1 LDICQCAW
9 LFAFFF
15 TFLLF
20 SHHLDSLHF
29 FLYSWGQQDVLLEL
43 FLLQHNHILYDH
55 GLMVGKKEGK
65 EKEEKQECAE
75 PQYCFFKR
83 ETGGDIRKIRREKF
97 YETYHRN
104 YAQDP
109 YCTFST
115 FPWDCSVYFLQQ
127 PLLFEFEGLA
137 SRDYWLP
144 IISWL
149 YITMIL
155 SFYKLFR
162 KEISIYLLLKLLRKG
177 MTSPGVKKKKTF
189 IVLMLWNIFMGFV
202 GAPCLYTP

>member
-1 LDICQCAW
+1 
-9 LFAFFF
+9 
-15 TFLLF
+15 
-20 SHHLDSLHF
+20 
-29 FLYSWGQQDVLLEL
+29 
-43 FLLQHNHILYDH
+43 
-55 GLMVGKKEGK
+55 
-65 EKEEKQECAE
+65 
-75 PQYCFFKR
+75 
-83 ETGGDIRKIRREKF
+83 
-97 YETYHRN
+97 
-104 YAQDP
+104 
-109 YCTFST
+109 
-115 FPWDCSVYFLQQ
+115 VYFLQQ